1 MVQYYCTMWTRLP
14 VFEPVLLHGI
24 TTELLLLFTVLLLMN
39 TMCISGP
46 PSTRAIRPA
55 SLLAPETARA
65 LIDARTSRSYSLKS
79 VPSKRRVIV

>member
-46 PSTRAIRPA
+46 PSTRAI
-55 SLLAPETARA
+55 
-65 LIDARTSRSYSLKS
+65 TS
-79 VPSKRRVIV
+79 